1 MKKRISDSEE
11 EENAEH
17 EVEFMGMCLFIP
29 LSFLLPPFFFF
40 FSFLTRFCTY
50 IYLCYSFVTTTSP
63 VTPITPVFAIF
74 LAPVSTVPTTS
85 VSVTPAT
92 PIPAVSTAPTF
103 TSLGVFLSLIF
114 FFTSS
119 S

>member
-40 FSFLTRFCTY
+40 FLF
-50 IYLCYSFVTTTSP
+50 
-63 VTPITPVFAIF
+63 
-74 LAPVSTVPTTS
+74 
-85 VSVTPAT
+85 
-92 PIPAVSTAPTF
+92 
-103 TSLGVFLSLIF
+103 FLS
-114 FFTSS
+114 
-119 S
+119 